1 MKENCFANLINPI
14 QRLSSILNTGSMK
27 SLLLF
32 VVFVWAFVSCKND
45 PSPRTSEVQQ
55 IAQPHDSLMSGSGVV
70 PSIKTHINASNVTM
84 RKEASVQSDK
94 IGAFELK
101 EPVLILETKNVNNEN
116 EAILTKSI
124 SLYVDENSS
133 GEVAMTLPKGKAV
146 VIESYDAEKNKY
158 EVSYQAP
165 KKGKLYAQI
174 SADAVE
180 TITYSTWYKV
190 KRASGE
196 IGWVLGKF
204 VNQN

>member
-1 MKENCFANLINPI
+1 
-14 QRLSSILNTGSMK
+14 MK
-27 SLLLF
+27 SLLIIVTF
-32 VVFVWAFVSCKND
+32 VLTFVSCKND
-45 PSPRTSEVQQ
+45 PPPRTSEDGTVKTVEPV
-55 IAQPHDSLMSGSGVV
+55 AQPHESLMSGSGVV
-70 PSIKTHINASNVTM
+70 PSIKTHINATNVTM

-124 SLYVDENSS
+124 SLYVKENNSS
-133 GEVAMTLPKGKAV
+133 EVAMTLPKGKAV
-146 VIESYDAEKNKY
+146 VIENYNADNNKY
-158 EVSYQAP
+158 EVSYQIP
-165 KKGKLYAQI
+165 QKGKLYAQI

>member
-1 MKENCFANLINPI
+1 
-14 QRLSSILNTGSMK
+14 MK
-27 SLLLF
+27 SLLIIVAL
-32 VVFVWAFVSCKND
+32 VLTFVSCKND
-45 PSPRTSEVQQ
+45 PSPRVSEDGKEKIVAPV
-55 IAQPHDSLMSGSGVV
+55 AQPHDSLTSGSGVV
-70 PSIKTHINASNVTM
+70 PTIKTHINATNVTM

-124 SLYVDENSS
+124 SLYVKEDNSS
-133 GEVAMTLPKGKAV
+133 EVAMTLPKGKAV
-146 VIESYDAEKNKY
+146 VIESYNADNNKY
-158 EVSYQAP
+158 EVSYQVP
-165 KKGKLYAQI
+165 QKGKLYAQI